1 MQFRIFALLV
11 GHILEAGLTTGEKAE
26 DATYCA
32 HATGSFRTFNIR
44 YDRLEVALV
53 SCALAFSILGRVL
66 NLGSS
71 LPGISPVELS
81 ACRNAILYL
90 PMLLRRLVP
99 KIKLGPRDGLLNE
112 RGRELILERSHSCG
126 NRVGG
131 WPGLKRLEV
140 FDMAR
145 EERITVKEL

>member
-53 SCALAFSILGRVL
+53 SCALAFFHPWS
-66 NLGSS
+66 GSE
-71 LPGISPVELS
+71 PGQQLARDQPRRTLRLS
-81 ACRNAILYL
+81 
-90 PMLLRRLVP
+90 
-99 KIKLGPRDGLLNE
+99 
-112 RGRELILERSHSCG
+112 
-126 NRVGG
+126 
-131 WPGLKRLEV
+131 
-140 FDMAR
+140 
-145 EERITVKEL
+145 